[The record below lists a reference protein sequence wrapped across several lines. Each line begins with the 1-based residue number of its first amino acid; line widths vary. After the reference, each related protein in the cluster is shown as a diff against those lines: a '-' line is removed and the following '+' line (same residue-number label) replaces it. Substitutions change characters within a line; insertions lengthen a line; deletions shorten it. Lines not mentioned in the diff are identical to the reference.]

1 MKARRYVA
9 VWSML
14 VLLSVMLP
22 VTVKASEE
30 TRKKIDQAEQE
41 KKETES
47 KLDETEENLDKLNEQ
62 KDSLQGALTTLNTEL
77 SQVSNNLSDLETK
90 ITDKEA
96 EIEAM
101 NQEIAR
107 VQEELQTAIQLKDDQ
122 YEAMKQQIK
131 FIYERSDYLYLELFF
146 SAGSFSD
153 FLNKNNYIEQ
163 LSAYEEKVLQAYK
176 DAQAAME
183 AKEEELQM
191 AMDRLE
197 QDKAELSDY
206 KVQVV
211 AEQSRVSGL
220 VSKTANSISATASQ
234 ISEAEAAALAYEQKI
249 KEQEENITALKAKLA
264 EEIRMAQLAA
274 QSSWRDISEV
284 SFAEGDRYLLANL
297 IYCEAGGE
305 PYAGQV
311 AVGSVVINRVLSSVY
326 PDTVTGVIYQNKQF
340 SPVASGRLALALAEG
355 RATGSCYQAADEVH
369 HECGQLRVF
378 QDTGGRCYTQIQD
391 RRTYFLLKIRGMTR
405 SCPNIIFSRFLQF
418 GEFAAVD
425 QLQQTIQT
433 QQGRVQHV
441 FGEDTGASGRDKLI
455 QIHHLHEAVSIDDHI
470 HEKIGKNISI
480 RSHIK
485 GMVDNVTVP
494 EEHGVILPVETADLK
509 PFRQVIA
516 GTAVMQIFAG
526 LEGVPAGHDHLII
539 PVQDDIVFEQHT
551 FVGYQSF
558 AV

>member
-326 PDTVTGVIYQNKQF
+326 LDTVTGVIYQNKQF

-355 RATGSCYQAADEVH
+355 RATGSCYQAADEVMKGTTNVGN
-369 HECGQLRVF
+369 CVYFRTPVDGVTPKYRI
-378 QDTGGRCYTQIQD
+378 GGH
-391 RRTYFLLKIRGMTR
+391 
-405 SCPNIIFSRFLQF
+405 IF
-418 GEFAAVD
+418 
-425 QLQQTIQT
+425 
-433 QQGRVQHV
+433 
-441 FGEDTGASGRDKLI
+441 
-455 QIHHLHEAVSIDDHI
+455 
-470 HEKIGKNISI
+470 
-480 RSHIK
+480 
-485 GMVDNVTVP
+485 
-494 EEHGVILPVETADLK
+494 
-509 PFRQVIA
+509 
-516 GTAVMQIFAG
+516 
-526 LEGVPAGHDHLII
+526 
-539 PVQDDIVFEQHT
+539 
-551 FVGYQSF
+551 Y
-558 AV
+558 

>member
-355 RATGSCYQAADEVH
+355 RATGSCYQAADEVMKGTTNVGN
-369 HECGQLRVF
+369 CVYFRTPVDGV
-378 QDTGGRCYTQIQD
+378 TPKYTIGGH
-391 RRTYFLLKIRGMTR
+391 
-405 SCPNIIFSRFLQF
+405 IF
-418 GEFAAVD
+418 
-425 QLQQTIQT
+425 
-433 QQGRVQHV
+433 
-441 FGEDTGASGRDKLI
+441 
-455 QIHHLHEAVSIDDHI
+455 
-470 HEKIGKNISI
+470 
-480 RSHIK
+480 
-485 GMVDNVTVP
+485 
-494 EEHGVILPVETADLK
+494 
-509 PFRQVIA
+509 
-516 GTAVMQIFAG
+516 
-526 LEGVPAGHDHLII
+526 
-539 PVQDDIVFEQHT
+539 
-551 FVGYQSF
+551 Y
-558 AV
+558 

>member
-340 SPVASGRLALALAEG
+340 SPVASGRLARALAEG
-355 RATGSCYQAADEVH
+355 RATGSCYQAADEVMKGTTNVGN
-369 HECGQLRVF
+369 CVYFRTPVDGVTPKYRI
-378 QDTGGRCYTQIQD
+378 GGH
-391 RRTYFLLKIRGMTR
+391 
-405 SCPNIIFSRFLQF
+405 IF
-418 GEFAAVD
+418 
-425 QLQQTIQT
+425 
-433 QQGRVQHV
+433 
-441 FGEDTGASGRDKLI
+441 
-455 QIHHLHEAVSIDDHI
+455 
-470 HEKIGKNISI
+470 
-480 RSHIK
+480 
-485 GMVDNVTVP
+485 
-494 EEHGVILPVETADLK
+494 
-509 PFRQVIA
+509 
-516 GTAVMQIFAG
+516 
-526 LEGVPAGHDHLII
+526 
-539 PVQDDIVFEQHT
+539 
-551 FVGYQSF
+551 Y
-558 AV
+558 

>member
-1 MKARRYVA
+1 MKARRSVA
-9 VWSML
+9 VCVAL
-14 VLLSVMLP
+14 VLLLLLP
-22 VTVKASEE
+22 VTVQATDE
-30 TRKKIDQAEQE
+30 TRRKIDQAEQE

-96 EIEAM
+96 EIEAL
-101 NQEIAR
+101 NEEIAR
-107 VQEELQTAIQLKDDQ
+107 VQEELTVAIQMKEDQ

-163 LSAYEEKVLQAYK
+163 LSAYEKKVLEEYK
-176 DAQAAME
+176 AAQAAME
-183 AKEEELQM
+183 AKEQELQL

-197 QDKAELSDY
+197 ADKEELSDY

-234 ISEAEAAALAYEQKI
+234 ISEAEAEALAYEQKI

-305 PYAGQV
+305 PYVGQV

-355 RATGSCYQAADEVH
+355 RATGSCYQAADEAMSGVTNVGH
-369 HECGQLRVF
+369 CVYFRTPIPGINGIRI
-378 QDTGGRCYTQIQD
+378 GG
-391 RRTYFLLKIRGMTR
+391 
-405 SCPNIIFSRFLQF
+405 
-418 GEFAAVD
+418 
-425 QLQQTIQT
+425 
-433 QQGRVQHV
+433 HV
-441 FGEDTGASGRDKLI
+441 F
-455 QIHHLHEAVSIDDHI
+455 
-470 HEKIGKNISI
+470 
-480 RSHIK
+480 
-485 GMVDNVTVP
+485 
-494 EEHGVILPVETADLK
+494 
-509 PFRQVIA
+509 
-516 GTAVMQIFAG
+516 
-526 LEGVPAGHDHLII
+526 
-539 PVQDDIVFEQHT
+539 
-551 FVGYQSF
+551 Y
-558 AV
+558 

>member
-131 FIYERSDYLYLELFF
+131 FIYERNDYLYLELFF

-355 RATGSCYQAADEVH
+355 RATGSCYQAADEVMKGATNVGN
-369 HECGQLRVF
+369 CVYFRTPVDGVTPKYRI
-378 QDTGGRCYTQIQD
+378 GGH
-391 RRTYFLLKIRGMTR
+391 
-405 SCPNIIFSRFLQF
+405 IF
-418 GEFAAVD
+418 
-425 QLQQTIQT
+425 
-433 QQGRVQHV
+433 
-441 FGEDTGASGRDKLI
+441 
-455 QIHHLHEAVSIDDHI
+455 
-470 HEKIGKNISI
+470 
-480 RSHIK
+480 
-485 GMVDNVTVP
+485 
-494 EEHGVILPVETADLK
+494 
-509 PFRQVIA
+509 
-516 GTAVMQIFAG
+516 
-526 LEGVPAGHDHLII
+526 
-539 PVQDDIVFEQHT
+539 
-551 FVGYQSF
+551 Y
-558 AV
+558 